1 MDKKAI
7 EWEARRLQYEIW
19 NQRDVRYK
27 LGVPGIPT
35 LFDPRNV
42 ADHCGLYFEARD
54 KLDTDY
60 PGGGEAAGLWRRDR
74 STILVSARYSF
85 EVQRFTAAHEIG
97 HFILHPQ
104 VGDRTLHREFP
115 LNGASSNRPPLEQEA
130 DYFSACLLMPHKAVI
145 NEFDARFTSKH
156 PLVLTETVAY
166 HLKIDIGTLFSQPRG
181 SLLFAEAVARAQQF
195 DRLRFQ
201 PLAQFFGV
209 SARAM
214 AIRLEELGLVAS
226 YLHA

>member
-19 NQRDVRYK
+19 SQRDVRYQF
-27 LGVPGIPT
+27 GVPGIPT

-60 PGGGEAAGLWRRDR
+60 HGGGEAAGLWQRDR
-74 STILVSARYSF
+74 STILVSRKYSF

-104 VGDRTLHREFP
+104 VGDRTLHRELP
-115 LNGASSNRPPLEQEA
+115 LNVPRSNRPPLEQEA
-130 DYFSACLLMPHKAVI
+130 DYFSACLLMPRKAVI
-145 NEFDARFTSKH
+145 TEFETRYTSKH

-166 HLKIDIGTLFSQPRG
+166 HLKVDAGILFSQPRG

-195 DRLRFQ
+195 DRNRFQ
-201 PLAQFFGV
+201 SLAQFFGV
-209 SARAM
+209 SVPAM